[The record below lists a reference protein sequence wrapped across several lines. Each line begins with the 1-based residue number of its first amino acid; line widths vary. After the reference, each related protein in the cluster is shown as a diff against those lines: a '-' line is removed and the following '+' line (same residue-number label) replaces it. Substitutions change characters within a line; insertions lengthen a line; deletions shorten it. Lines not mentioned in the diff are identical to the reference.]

1 MNSPLEVL
9 LPDGWQESVV
19 VRHIDSPYSPQ
30 ALAEPRKDWLELAP
44 LDVSDLPIPQAVPF
58 PLRPIKQVGEEFD
71 PTEQPPEYSEGH
83 LIFIGAAK
91 LILGS
96 AYPGSRIFFD
106 HFSAHLYPG
115 QVHTFAQ
122 PHMDGTM
129 PGGINRDQFA
139 TTGFYDLELK
149 LIGTVMN
156 EIPTRV
162 LQGATEA
169 SDFEGD
175 TLTHLKREA
184 ELGKK
189 FVVEEL
195 PLNKLV
201 ILAPSTV
208 HCAQPATQE
217 VNRRHFLRWQAFA

>member
-1 MNSPLEVL
+1 MISCVEVA
-9 LPDGWQESVV
+9 LPSGWQESVV
-19 VRHIDSPYSPQ
+19 ARHVASPYSPQ

-44 LDVSDLPIPQAVPF
+44 FDVSDLPIPQPTPF
-58 PLRPIKQVGEEFD
+58 PLRPIKQAGEEFD
-71 PTEQPPEYSEGH
+71 PAEQPSEYTEAH
-83 LIFIGAAK
+83 LIFVGAAK

-129 PGGINRDQFA
+129 PGGVNSDQFA
-139 TTGFYDLELK
+139 STGFYDLELK
-149 LIGTVMN
+149 LVGTVMN
-156 EIPTRV
+156 DVPTQV

-169 SDFEGD
+169 SDFEGE

-184 ELGKK
+184 ELNKNFGI
-189 FVVEEL
+189 EEL
-195 PLNKLV
+195 PLNTIV

-208 HCAQPATQE
+208 HCAQPAPHE
-217 VNRRHFLRWQAFA
+217 VTRRHFLRWQAFA